1 MFSLSERKQERL
13 LKPVL
18 ENEIVSDRAYN
29 MYLGGVVAYG
39 LLVNIL
45 ICSKLT
51 PFALSLNPIVLI
63 VGYIVSVLAGTI
75 ISAKSNNPLVSF
87 LGYNLVVV
95 PAGIVVST
103 VVYYYG
109 GLSSLVVLQ
118 AITYTA
124 GITVIMVCLSILKP
138 EFFSKLRG
146 ILLGGLIGLIVVEL
160 VLMLFGVRQNVS
172 ALIGAVIFS
181 LYIGYDYW
189 KAQQYPKTVDNAI
202 DSALDIYLDIINL
215 FMRILS
221 ILGNGKSSKK
231 NSF

>member
-1 MFSLSERKQERL
+1 MFSLSERKEERL

-39 LLVNIL
+39 LFVNIL
-45 ICSKLT
+45 ICAKLT
-51 PFALSLNPIVLI
+51 PLALSLNPIALI
-63 VGYIVSVLAGTI
+63 IGYIVSVLAGTI

-124 GITVIMVCLSILKP
+124 GITVVMVCLSILKP
-138 EFFSKLRG
+138 EFFAKLHG
-146 ILLGGLIGLIVVEL
+146 ILFGGLIGLIVVEL
-160 VLMLFGVRQNVS
+160 ILMLLGVRQNVS
-172 ALIGAVIFS
+172 ALFGAILFS

-189 KAQQYPKTVDNAI
+189 KAQQYPKTVDNAV

-231 NSF
+231 NNF